1 MIGVLHDPRAMTL
14 YQVRALTNYRWPQVL
29 ADSSVVEVVM
39 RVRSATKEGQ
49 GFALFIQNS

>member
-1 MIGVLHDPRAMTL
+1 MGVLHDPRAMTL